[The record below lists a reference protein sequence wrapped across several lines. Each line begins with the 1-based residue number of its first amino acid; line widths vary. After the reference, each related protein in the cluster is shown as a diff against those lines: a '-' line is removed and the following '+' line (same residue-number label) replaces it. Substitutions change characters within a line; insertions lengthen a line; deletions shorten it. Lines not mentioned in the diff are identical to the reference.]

1 MSAEPTEFATLKFRD
16 KEVVLPVVTGTEG
29 EKGLDI
35 TGLRKST
42 GLVALDPGF
51 VNTASCYSQ
60 ITYIDGEKG
69 ILRYRGIPIEELV
82 QKVMFIDVAYL
93 LVHGELPDEETRR
106 EFSSLLNTSSLIHED
121 MRHFF
126 DHFPKGSHPMHILAT
141 MINAMAAFYP
151 NVDIKSMADN
161 IDQSCADR
169 KSVV

>member
-82 QKVMFIDVAYL
+82 
-93 LVHGELPDEETRR
+93 
-106 EFSSLLNTSSLIHED
+106 
-121 MRHFF
+121 
-126 DHFPKGSHPMHILAT
+126 
-141 MINAMAAFYP
+141 
-151 NVDIKSMADN
+151 
-161 IDQSCADR
+161 
-169 KSVV
+169 

>member
-1 MSAEPTEFATLKFRD
+1 MAVEPKEFSTLKFND

-29 EKGLDI
+29 EKAVDI
-35 TGLRKST
+35 TGLRRAT
-42 GLVALDPGF
+42 GLVALDPGY

-106 EFSSLLNTSSLIHED
+106 NFSSLLNTSSSTSIVPAIEKEATICIQSSKSRVILRCHT
-121 MRHFF
+121 
-126 DHFPKGSHPMHILAT
+126 HIMT
-141 MINAMAAFYP
+141 
-151 NVDIKSMADN
+151 
-161 IDQSCADR
+161 
-169 KSVV
+169 